1 MVMGNMDAGLLKA
14 ANSGGKPPDTD
25 QRRVLNENSQW
36 LLAQLSEADLAFMAN
51 FRPTVEIPLG
61 NNQNLLCFHGSPASF
76 EDEILPTT
84 PNAEVHRLLAPYL
97 PHIMCGGHA
106 HIQQLRRINDTFFFN
121 PGSVGYAY
129 NQDQSRIVFLANP
142 WAEYAI
148 LTIDDGRLSLDYRR
162 IPFDVPALITAYQ
175 DSGKPNAAED
185 AAQYRT
191 AP

>member
-1 MVMGNMDAGLLKA
+1 MGNTDAGLLKA
-14 ANSGGKPPDTD
+14 VNSGGKPHHLD

-36 LLAQLSEADLAFMAN
+36 LLAQLSETDLAYMAN
-51 FRPTVEIPLG
+51 FCPVVEIPLRKD
-61 NNQNLLCFHGSPASF
+61 QNLLCFHGSPTSF
-76 EDEILPTT
+76 DDEILPTT
-84 PNAEVHRLLAPYL
+84 PDVELQRLLAAYT

-106 HIQQLRRINDTFFFN
+106 HLQHFRHIADTFFFN

-129 NQDQSRIVFLANP
+129 NHDQAEVDFRVNP

-148 LTIDDGRLSLDYRR
+148 LTI
-162 IPFDVPALITAYQ
+162 PALITAYQ